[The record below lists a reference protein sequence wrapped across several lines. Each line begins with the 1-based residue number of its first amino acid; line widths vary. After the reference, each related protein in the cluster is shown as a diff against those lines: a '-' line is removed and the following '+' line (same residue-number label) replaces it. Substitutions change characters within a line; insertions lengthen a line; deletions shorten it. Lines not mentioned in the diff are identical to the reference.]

1 MKIIPE
7 VKCRRC
13 GETFSSLRSRCP
25 NCGIRRVSQST
36 RAPGTTPG
44 TVKNT
49 AAYERANANTK
60 WQLLFGMIL
69 VVAVILAVIVMVST
83 SLNGTDSS
91 VRATPNAPVVES
103 ANVAPTAEVAP
114 TPSPTPTPNVEKIVI
129 RYHEQEKTEFLMH
142 PGDEAVPLSAYI
154 TPMEISATVKWS
166 VADDTI
172 LKINVDPDDGNKC
185 TVECLDTING
195 GCKIYAELGG
205 VKAECIVYCVK
216 K

>member
-1 MKIIPE
+1 MNIIPK

-25 NCGIRRVSQST
+25 NCGIRRVAQSSRT
-36 RAPGTTPG
+36 PGTTPG

-83 SLNGTDSS
+83 SLNSTNPS
-91 VRATPNAPVVES
+91 VKATPNAPVAETFD
-103 ANVAPTAEVAP
+103 AAPTAEVPPTLPP
-114 TPSPTPTPNVEKIVI
+114 TPPPQVEKIVI

-154 TPMEISATVKWS
+154 TPMEISATVTWS

-172 LKINVDPDDGNKC
+172 LKVNVDPEDGNKC
-185 TVECLDTING
+185 TVECLDTVNG
-195 GCKIYAELGG
+195 GCKLYAELGG

-216 K
+216 